1 MLTIE
6 RMMRLIAHVNMGALI
21 ALLAWMIVHHSSLP
35 HSFDFETLTAH
46 ISKEQK

>member
-6 RMMRLIAHVNMGALI
+6 RMMRFIAHVNVGALI
-21 ALLAWMIVHHSSLP
+21 ALLAWVIVNHSSLP

>member
-6 RMMRLIAHVNMGALI
+6 RMMRLFARLNMGALI
-21 ALLAWMIVHHSSLP
+21 ALLAWMIVHHSLLP

>member
-21 ALLAWMIVHHSSLP
+21 ALLAWVIVNHSSLNT
-35 HSFDFETLTAH
+35 SDLKLLTAQVV
-46 ISKEQK
+46 KEEK